1 MTNVPLPTS
10 YEKDAFIHGVDF
22 WACKNP
28 ERIKPKNRQVF
39 ISSINNNNNNN
50 NKTVFQVNHDP

>member
-1 MTNVPLPTS
+1 MTNVPLSTS
-10 YEKDAFIHGVDF
+10 YEKDAFMHGVDF

-39 ISSINNNNNNN
+39 ISSINNNN
-50 NKTVFQVNHDP
+50 KTVFQVNLDP